1 MRSIHLRVWFVFLVL
16 AYSNLA
22 IANLDVIKSFEY
34 YNIYPK
40 NKHDINLQIQKLT
53 PIVHNDTKFHGST
66 TWQVEWSISW
76 KKSNEI
82 CYIDA
87 KSAKLNVVFKMPRI
101 PHDFMTTD
109 AVLDTFNNYYEALL
123 NHENGHMDSGINA
136 LKDINVLLAHYHSFS
151 DCQALNESV
160 QSSISQIIEKY
171 KLEDIAYDTRTKHG
185 KLQGVSIRRF
195 I

>member
-1 MRSIHLRVWFVFLVL
+1 MKGVHLRVWCVFLVL
-16 AYSNLA
+16 VYSNSA
-22 IANLDVIKSFEY
+22 IANINVIKSFEY

-40 NKHDINLQIQKLT
+40 TKHDINLQIQKFS
-53 PIVHNDTKFHGST
+53 PIVHNNTKFHGST
-66 TWQVEWSISW
+66 TWKVEWSISW

-82 CYIDA
+82 CYIDTR
-87 KSAKLNVVFKMPRI
+87 SAKLNVVFKMPRI
-101 PHDFMTTD
+101 PYDFIATD
-109 AVLDTFNNYYEALL
+109 GVLDTFNNYYEALL
-123 NHENGHMDSGINA
+123 NHENGHMDSGIKA
-136 LKDINVLLAHYHSFS
+136 LKDINVLLAHYNSFH

-160 QSSISQIIEKY
+160 QSSISQIVEKY